1 MCATM
6 TLPTTPATLPR
17 RLQLPRVVG
26 KPTTSPATLPR
37 RGQTSHVTYNFAT
50 SRTTSPRRGQLSHVK
65 YDAPATNTTRPRRG
79 RFILRAHHD
88 LTDNMSIIIAPQ
100 PWVDQLLRDV
110 ESATGRTPTCKGFF
124 ATEDTDPR
132 NTEAAEVCPSRFLD
146 AA

>member
-1 MCATM
+1 
-6 TLPTTPATLPR
+6 
-17 RLQLPRVVG
+17 
-26 KPTTSPATLPR
+26 
-37 RGQTSHVTYNFAT
+37 
-50 SRTTSPRRGQLSHVK
+50 
-65 YDAPATNTTRPRRG
+65 
-79 RFILRAHHD
+79 
-88 LTDNMSIIIAPQ
+88 MSIIIAPQ